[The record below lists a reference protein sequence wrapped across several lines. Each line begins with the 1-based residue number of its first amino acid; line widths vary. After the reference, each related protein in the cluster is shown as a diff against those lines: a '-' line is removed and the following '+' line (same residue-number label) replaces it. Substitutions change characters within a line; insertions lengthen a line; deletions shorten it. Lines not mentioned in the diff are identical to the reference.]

1 MSAKSNKIERIEEF
15 MAMWRE
21 EQTLW
26 SIKTTLT
33 GGHSTSLQLST
44 RHLVVVQT
52 SYDIAMTSG
61 VHWVGGIIKKVVPT
75 CSKCEITYR
84 FSKTYENTYEELQF
98 CDFTKNRLLH
108 RYEAKISEAYSQT
121 FATFFQFI

>member
-44 RHLVVVQT
+44 RRLVV
-52 SYDIAMTSG
+52 
-61 VHWVGGIIKKVVPT
+61 
-75 CSKCEITYR
+75 E
-84 FSKTYENTYEELQF
+84 
-98 CDFTKNRLLH
+98 
-108 RYEAKISEAYSQT
+108 
-121 FATFFQFI
+121 